1 MPAWL
6 DNTPGATGALDAMLE
21 VVRTGATNILL
32 VTSYAQGENYA
43 TVVGRSVADATINT
57 GNFTGP
63 ASSGN
68 NRILTFTGA
77 SATASGNASTP
88 DLHMVITNGT
98 DTLLAV
104 SDESTDQDI
113 VSGNTVNF
121 GSFEIRALQPSSVP

>member
-6 DNTPGATGALDAMLE
+6 DNSTDGALDSMLK
-21 VVRTGATNILL
+21 VVLNQATNILL
-32 VTSYAQGENYA
+32 VTSYSQGEDYA
-43 TVVGRSVADATINT
+43 TVTGRSVANATINT

-63 ASSGN
+63 APSGN
-68 NRILTFTGA
+68 NLILTFTGA
-77 SATASGNASTP
+77 SATASGSASTP
-88 DLHMVITNGT
+88 DLHMVITNGS
-98 DTLLAV
+98 DTILAV

>member
-6 DNTPGATGALDAMLE
+6 DNTPTTGALDSMLN
-21 VVRTGATNILL
+21 VVKNGASNILL
-32 VTSYAQGENYA
+32 VTSYSQGEDYA
-43 TVVGRSVADATINT
+43 TVTGRSVADASISS

-63 ASSGN
+63 AASGN

-77 SATASGNASTP
+77 SATATGNASTP
-88 DLHMVITNGT
+88 DLHMVITNGS
-98 DTLLAV
+98 DTILAV